1 MVQNHSQV
9 VLSDILNLWAVEG
22 QREIVVKCC
31 QQECYCDNVQAG
43 DWWGR
48 RAPV

>member
-1 MVQNHSQV
+1 MVQNQPQL

-31 QQECYCDNVQAG
+31 QQQCYCDSAQEG
-43 DWWGR
+43 DWWGGS
-48 RAPV
+48 APV